1 MIMFFVLL
9 YILSGCKPLHY
20 VLYHTGL
27 KISTFLDIYF
37 QFTPTPVLLGIQAI
51 EGRMIT
57 DFVHKML
64 KGEHFG
70 ACFPLLWW
78 TSEQQQQSSLRFPI
92 TNIMPCKAAPPWLNV
107 SLPPR
112 CFTEFV
118 PQIYFSCCLL
128 SCSQIYHT

>member
-37 QFTPTPVLLGIQAI
+37 HFTPTPVLIGIQAI

-64 KGEHFG
+64 KGEHFSHYFG
-70 ACFPLLWW
+70 GRLNSNNSPAFVFRLQTSCHAKPLRRGLMY
-78 TSEQQQQSSLRFPI
+78 LCHPLFHGICPANLFLLLPI
-92 TNIMPCKAAPPWLNV
+92 VVFTN
-107 SLPPR
+107 
-112 CFTEFV
+112 
-118 PQIYFSCCLL
+118 L
-128 SCSQIYHT
+128 SHLDNI